1 MNFNMKKLN
10 QFKNSN
16 FKLDKWHTGS
26 QSNDFRTVKES
37 FFVKGISISLG
48 ATIVCL
54 ENFVFQTCRAG
65 VEIRFLV
72 WLLWAG
78 ELNSDVKYN
87 NVQSK

>member
-54 ENFVFQTCRAG
+54 ENKIYPFIVIFKVAFTIFITICN
-65 VEIRFLV
+65 F
-72 WLLWAG
+72 
-78 ELNSDVKYN
+78 
-87 NVQSK
+87 